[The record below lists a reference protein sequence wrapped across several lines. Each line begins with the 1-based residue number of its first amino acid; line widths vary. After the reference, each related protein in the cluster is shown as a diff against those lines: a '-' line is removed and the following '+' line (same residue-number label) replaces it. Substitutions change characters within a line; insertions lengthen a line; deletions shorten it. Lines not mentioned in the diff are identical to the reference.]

1 MSHTPLFPRGN
12 PLTEAMELTTRDGVP
27 WVAYIEGIPATRR
40 HRLIRQTVLPGRRL
54 RFDSPTE
61 SRVSPEL
68 PAGSPFL
75 SEQRLLRLLS
85 LSPLVPAVEPAAAS
99 RSTPWYR
106 RWHARLPSGR
116 RFRARTGRV
125 FADAAR
131 AAHLAAE
138 TILYGHRARS

>member
-1 MSHTPLFPRGN
+1 
-12 PLTEAMELTTRDGVP
+12 MELTTRDGVP

-40 HRLIRQTVLPGRRL
+40 HRLLRQTVLPGRRL

-75 SEQRLLRLLS
+75 SEQRLRRLLA
-85 LSPLVPAVEPAAAS
+85 LSPLVPAVEVAAAS
-99 RSTPWYR
+99 RSIPWHR
-106 RWHARLPSGR
+106 RWHVPLASGL
-116 RFRARTGRV
+116 RFRARAGRV
-125 FADAAR
+125 FAEAAR